1 MLPCAWAIVK
11 FPQSKLQ
18 EVDSYGLDIPWAKS
32 WLSKFY
38 VTFKFNQSIFQDK
51 WNNSIQRWDEKLT
64 AMATSSSSSSSKLRR
79 GYSHDI
85 PKRKKEQKSL
95 RLVSNHKDKIFK
107 PVKKKKTHPLGRAIN
122 WCIKRII
129 MYLCI
134 QN

>member
-18 EVDSYGLDIPWAKS
+18 EVDSYGIDIPWEKS

-95 RLVSNHKDKIFK
+95 RLVSKNFQASE
-107 PVKKKKTHPLGRAIN
+107 KKKKTHPLGRAIN
-122 WCIKRII
+122 WCIQRII
-129 MYLCI
+129 MYLCT